1 MVFPATSDTGWK
13 RPPDNMVITA
23 SNKKEEIEPIA
34 MSESLEDSSGFQV
47 LPVARAFATTPCR
60 GLSVDMVVIGLT
72 LSSQNFFGRWK
83 RGGCGVEKSRHIG
96 IEV

>member
-1 MVFPATSDTGWK
+1 M
-13 RPPDNMVITA
+13 ITA